1 MQAWMILGAA
11 GIKHPAE
18 GTATIAHAGLRWLAV
33 SPDPI
38 ENVLLIHF
46 RFEVGD
52 PKKQLVSFEVSDEDG
67 HLIQPKKPFVATPGW
82 GVPGDMIVVYEPKCV
97 LARPGVAVFR
107 IRAKL
112 KPRGKVRVLAEWT
125 VRILGPEEAKNEQ
138 KERERR
144 VSGGSSG

>member
-1 MQAWMILGAA
+1 MILGTA

-18 GTATIAHAGLRWLAV
+18 GTATIAHAGVRWLTV

-38 ENVLLIHF
+38 KHVLLIHF
-46 RFEVGD
+46 LFELGD

-67 HLIQPKKPFVATPGW
+67 GLIQPKKPFVATPGW

-97 LARPGVAVFR
+97 LARPGIAVFR
-107 IRAKL
+107 ILAKL

-125 VRILGPEEAKNEQ
+125 VKVLDPEEAKHEQ
-138 KERERR
+138 DKRERR
-144 VSGGSSG
+144 VSSRSSD